1 MAILPYR
8 ESKNTLN
15 IPYAGAAEGSCQSLF
30 PESERR

>member
-15 IPYAGAAEGSCQSLF
+15 IPCAGAAEVHVNHFFRNREDG
-30 PESERR
+30 